1 MPILES
7 LKANTL
13 SKIFTKIQEN
23 SLESFTKKYFTDFLF
38 KRILCLSCFIYIP
51 FSKVQDKSLRLLH
64 KIYLKASILET
75 LSMESKISQNTQSLF

>member
-38 KRILCLSCFIYIP
+38 KRILYLSCFIYYP
-51 FSKVQDKSLRLLH
+51 FSKVQDNSLRLLH

-75 LSMESKISQNTQSLF
+75 LSIESKIPDEETL